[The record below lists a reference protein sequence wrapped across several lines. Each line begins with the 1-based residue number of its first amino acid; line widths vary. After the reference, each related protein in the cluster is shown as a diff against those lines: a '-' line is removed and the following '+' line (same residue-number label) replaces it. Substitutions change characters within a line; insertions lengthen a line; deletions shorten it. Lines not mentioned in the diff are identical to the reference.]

1 MRIFAPA
8 RNLSPLTIFIGL
20 FIIISA
26 AFMRQLMDFT
36 KGYTGEKGF
45 IILIG
50 LILLIGGL
58 GFLIWTLRAK
68 PGLIRTLG
76 VIVVL
81 VIGLSLA
88 WQIKII
94 AERIHLLE
102 YGVLGWF
109 VSRDLIRGRSKK
121 LKDIILAGL
130 FATVVGIIDEGFQA
144 ILPYRFFDIRDILF
158 NSLGGIWGII
168 LYLLGS

>member
-1 MRIFAPA
+1 M
-8 RNLSPLTIFIGL
+8 
-20 FIIISA
+20 
-26 AFMRQLMDFT
+26 
-36 KGYTGEKGF
+36 
-45 IILIG
+45 
-50 LILLIGGL
+50 
-58 GFLIWTLRAK
+58 IWTLRAK